1 MNIHKFNVSVIIL
14 NQMPGKILKYHTH
27 EKKISARY
35 LHIRYMKE
43 IEQTFTRYEKSN
55 MNKFPFPKNA
65 FIIFGGYWHSDL
77 EQQILK
83 CRQCIFTI

>member
-14 NQMPGKILKYHTH
+14 NQTPGKILKYHTH

-43 IEQTFTRYEKSN
+43 KEQTFTRFEKSN
-55 MNKFPFPKNA
+55 TNKFPFPKNA
-65 FIIFGGYWHSDL
+65 IYHIWL
-77 EQQILK
+77 I
-83 CRQCIFTI
+83 

>member
-14 NQMPGKILKYHTH
+14 NQTPGKILKYHTH

-43 IEQTFTRYEKSN
+43 KEQTFTRFEKSN
-55 MNKFPFPKNA
+55 RINSLFQRML
-65 FIIFGGYWHSDL
+65 FIIFG
-77 EQQILK
+77 
-83 CRQCIFTI
+83 